1 MCLGL
6 FALQDNIPSLL
17 KDEER
22 ESAALLRFSTSAT
35 PFLSSVALSPSLLPL
50 CGSTRVEFS
59 LNAHAMYEIKHH
71 YFSHIIVHG
80 KNDFVERFK
89 ILLDTDL
96 YPAKILDFST

>member
-17 KDEER
+17 KEGRRER
-22 ESAALLRFSTSAT
+22 ERAALLRFSTRAT
-35 PFLSSVALSPSLLPL
+35 PFLSSVALSPPLLPF

-59 LNAHAMYEIKHH
+59 LNVQAMYEIKHH

-80 KNDFVERFK
+80 KNNFVEGSK
-89 ILLDTDL
+89 ILLNTDL
-96 YPAKILDFST
+96 